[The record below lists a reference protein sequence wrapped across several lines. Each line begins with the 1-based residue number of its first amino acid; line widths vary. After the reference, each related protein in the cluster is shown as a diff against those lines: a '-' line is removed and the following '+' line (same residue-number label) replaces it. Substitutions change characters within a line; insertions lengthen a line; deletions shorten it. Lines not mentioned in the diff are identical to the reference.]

1 MAKQEI
7 YVLFTKTF
15 FPFVQQQL
23 PAMLLFFVAS
33 RLFGCVPRISPGE
46 QDDLHLNGEWQGW
59 AWVHSAT
66 PGEVEQPLPA
76 HLE

>member
-1 MAKQEI
+1 MSFLLK
-7 YVLFTKTF
+7 LF
-15 FPFVQQQL
+15 FPSVQQQL

-33 RLFGCVPRISPGE
+33 RLFGCVPRISCGE
-46 QDDLHLNGEWQGW
+46 QDYLHLNGEWQGW
-59 AWVHSAT
+59 VRVHSTT